1 MTIPKSNS
9 HITCKMAIKLLLSI
23 INHTKP
29 MIVEFE
35 ILTGGSGGEE
45 EIWLKE
51 EMLGE
56 MSGIEEH

>member
-45 EIWLKE
+45 EI
-51 EMLGE
+51 
-56 MSGIEEH
+56 

>member
-1 MTIPKSNS
+1 
-9 HITCKMAIKLLLSI
+9 MAIKLLLSI

-45 EIWLKE
+45 EI
-51 EMLGE
+51 
-56 MSGIEEH
+56 